1 MCLDLVSER
10 QILKRWV
17 MLPGDDG
24 RCLPFKNMG
33 RMSAMINSV
42 ILC

>member
-1 MCLDLVSER
+1 MCLDLVSGR
-10 QILKRWV
+10 QILERGV
-17 MLPGDDG
+17 MPPGEDG